1 MITAM
6 SLTNGT
12 LTVIRDN
19 GAEILTARNDH
30 PRWVELVEAFKNKN
44 EERLATLLS
53 LKAVVEEYSVGQL
66 TINATGVLY
75 HGQPV
80 HTLDA
85 DRIMAF
91 LRDGLPYKPLANYMA
106 KLGNVSAR
114 VKKELYSFLE
124 HKNMPITDEGK
135 IIAYKGVELD
145 FFSVMGNTSTV
156 VLEGEVNSGGH
167 IKNVVGATIRIER
180 SSCDDDY
187 RNGCSF
193 GLHAGS
199 LNYAKGWGRRVIL
212 VEIDPQD
219 VVSVPEDCSCQKL
232 RCCGYRVLGEY
243 TGPMPHAYTPEFAP
257 ASAPSDNGECPGC
270 NNPSEDCDCEEEC
283 GNCGEVES
291 NCSCEDE
298 CTGCYNPES
307 ECTCGQSCSCGQSG
321 CPDCDAGIN
330 APEPV
335 AMPAPAPE
343 PVPPVELPNGER
355 EGIETRVR
363 NIIAE
368 QLAVDPASITSA
380 TLLND
385 LGMDSLD
392 AVELVMAFEEEF
404 QQEVADEDAETIGV
418 KPFSAIVDY
427 IYHRVSPV
435 TVPEPAPAQPADAY
449 MRGMQQGVSD
459 RAIGRSAQYLA
470 GDQAGAD
477 SEDHAK
483 FIDGYVN
490 GFAS

>member
-30 PRWVELVEAFKNKN
+30 PRWAEIVEAYKGRN
-44 EERLATLLS
+44 EDRLLTLLS

-66 TINATGVLY
+66 SINATGVLY

-85 DRIMAF
+85 ERVMAF
-91 LRDGLPYKPLANYMA
+91 LRDGLPYKPLANYMS
-106 KLGNVSAR
+106 KLGNVSPR
-114 VKKELYSFLE
+114 VKAELYNFLE
-124 HKNMPITDEGK
+124 HRNMPITDEGK
-135 IIAYKGVELD
+135 IIAYKGVQND

-156 VLEGEVNSGGH
+156 VLEGEVDSGGH
-167 IKNVVGATIRIER
+167 IRNVIGANIRIER

-199 LNYAKGWGRRVIL
+199 LKYACGWGERVIL
-212 VEIDPQD
+212 VEIDPAD

-243 TGPMPHAYTPEFAP
+243 TGAMPHTYSNEFGSAP
-257 ASAPSDNGECPGC
+257 TAPSDSNEECPGC
-270 NNPSEDCDCEEEC
+270 NNPVNECDCEEEC
-283 GNCGEVES
+283 PQCGEVES
-291 NCSCEDE
+291 NCTCEDE

-307 ECTCGQSCSCGQSG
+307 ECTCNQSACSCGQSG
-321 CPDCDAGIN
+321 CPNCDAGIN
-330 APEPV
+330 APDPSTEV
-335 AMPAPAPE
+335 APAA
-343 PVPPVELPNGER
+343 PVNAER
-355 EGIETRVR
+355 AALETRIR
-363 NIIAE
+363 NIVAE
-368 QLAVDPASITSA
+368 QLCLDSVQIAGNETLSA
-380 TLLND
+380 

-404 QQEVADEDAETIGV
+404 GQEISDDEAESIGIR
-418 KPFSAIVDY
+418 PFSEIVDY

-435 TVPEPAPAQPADAY
+435 TVPEPTPAQPVADAY
-449 MRGMQQGVSD
+449 MRGMQAGVTD
-459 RAIGRSAQYLA
+459 RAQGKAAQYLA

-490 GFAS
+490 GYAA